1 MNLVWST
8 TDLVIGGHAYPE
20 FPILLWDSMESC
32 RPANLF
38 LRYYLLRGAVG
49 SQKSW
54 DPVGRALYDYF
65 SFLQAHELEWDK
77 CDRGEAKSLVA
88 AYRDYSLYTVKLQR
102 STVRNRLTYVTLF
115 YEYAQRQRWITTLP
129 FGYEDRIVKRKHR
142 LLSHT
147 ESSGGRASMRDVMP
161 RAHYNLPKF
170 LSTSEITL
178 LLEAAT
184 NVHHN
189 MIVRLALGTG
199 LRKQELATFPL
210 RYIFDPELRGDQSR
224 NVRVTL
230 DPEDGSGMKTKGS
243 KPRVIY
249 ISRNLMGNLNFYA
262 KHRRGERASLS
273 RRQHAPLFLNQT
285 GEPYSLDGKGLDRIV
300 RLIGRRAGL
309 EVWGSVPSSGV
320 TAGEAT
326 AAFADCYAASS

>member
-1 MNLVWST
+1 
-8 TDLVIGGHAYPE
+8 
-20 FPILLWDSMESC
+20 
-32 RPANLF
+32 
-38 LRYYLLRGAVG
+38 
-49 SQKSW
+49 
-54 DPVGRALYDYF
+54 
-65 SFLQAHELEWDK
+65 
-77 CDRGEAKSLVA
+77 
-88 AYRDYSLYTVKLQR
+88 
-102 STVRNRLTYVTLF
+102 
-115 YEYAQRQRWITTLP
+115 
-129 FGYEDRIVKRKHR
+129 
-142 LLSHT
+142 
-147 ESSGGRASMRDVMP
+147 
-161 RAHYNLPKF
+161 
-170 LSTSEITL
+170 
-178 LLEAAT
+178 
-184 NVHHN
+184 
-189 MIVRLALGTG
+189 VRLALGTG

-309 EVWGSVPSSGV
+309 EVWPHKLRHTYATHTLV
-320 TAGEAT
+320 TLQRNRATNKIEPLAFLQMQLGHASIQTTMVYLHLINELADEAVLIYAEELDELAGMVHG
-326 AAFADCYAASS
+326 